1 VSQEGARTV
10 VIGLGNPFMSDEGI
24 GVRVLQA
31 LQSEPLPGVEFLEL
45 GTGGLS
51 VMHALDGRAKAV
63 IVDCAFMEMA
73 PGALRRFGP
82 EEVRSKKAADGLSL
96 HESDLLAVL
105 EVARRYGEA
114 PKAIVLFGIQ
124 PERVAPGE
132 ALSPTLASRL
142 PEYVQAVRKELTQ
155 RATNAIDGST
165 GEGGQC

>member
-1 VSQEGARTV
+1 VSEERARTV
-10 VIGLGNPFMSDEGI
+10 VIGLGNPFMTDEGI

-51 VMHALDGRAKAV
+51 VMHALGGRAKAV
-63 IVDCAFMEMA
+63 IVDCAFMEMT

-82 EEVRSKKAADGLSL
+82 EEVRSKKASNGLSL

-105 EVARRYGEA
+105 DVARRCGEA
-114 PKAIVLFGIQ
+114 PEEIVLFGIQ

-132 ALSPTLASRL
+132 ALSVALASRL
-142 PEYVQAVRKELTQ
+142 PEYVRAVRQELTQ
-155 RATNAIDGST
+155 RATNATDGST
-165 GEGGQC
+165 GKGGPC